1 MSYENYFRL
10 KIIGEITNKVPFC
23 PKCKTQIN
31 GQFCSKC
38 GSPSDEIDMIVSS
51 NTIIDEL
58 LDTSDDCSYLLNSD
72 GNSNEPGSGYKIEDD
87 IKEFSKK
94 YPTLVFQLDIDWD
107 NGFGDD
113 PSRYYFKNGVKKD
126 AKAKVIY
133 NEPEF

>member
-1 MSYENYFRL
+1 MSYENYFKL
-10 KIIGEITNKVPFC
+10 KIIGEAKTKVPFC
-23 PKCKTQIN
+23 PNCKTQNN

-38 GSPSDEIDMIVSS
+38 GSPSEEIEMNIPNS
-51 NTIIDEL
+51 TIINEL
-58 LDTSDDCSYLLNSD
+58 LDSSDDCSCLLDSD
-72 GNSNEPGSGYKIEDD
+72 GNSNDSGSGYTIEND

-126 AKAKVIY
+126 AKAKVVY
-133 NEPEF
+133 NDPEF